1 MFTTTG
7 GHVIIKVVEEQDIG
21 QAPRYNWGVSV
32 VGF

>member
-7 GHVIIKVVEEQDIG
+7 GHVIIKVVEEQEIG
-21 QAPRYNWGVSV
+21 QAPRHDLGVFV